1 MVLNRLQGY
10 REAGI
15 RFLPMRVE
23 SLWWPRLR
31 WRLRGA
37 WQWPAFIGLTALD
50 TLVIRLLPFYGEGP
64 DLLGAFLLAVFVN
77 LVAVAVAAPLAG
89 LLLVRRRPDL
99 PRIVARDYGGTAM
112 LATAAVALVV
122 AGLAHRSALGGER
135 AAERA
140 ALAGVHD
147 YVVTQAPDYRR
158 GLMAV
163 DTVRVERNLYR
174 ACVPGRTRW
183 LCLYVNTSQSPAG
196 VTRDGDTTP
205 NGGYRQQSGV
215 R

>member
-1 MVLNRLQGY
+1 
-10 REAGI
+10 
-15 RFLPMRVE
+15 MRVE
-23 SLWWPRLR
+23 SLWWRRLR

-37 WQWPAFIGLTALD
+37 WQWPAFIGLTAFD
-50 TLVIRLLPFYGEGP
+50 TLAIYLLPFLGAGP
-64 DLLGAFLLAVFVN
+64 DLLGAFLLAIFVN

-89 LLLVRRRPDL
+89 LLLMRRRPDL

-112 LATAAVALVV
+112 LAVAAVALVI
-122 AGLAHRSALGGER
+122 AGLAHRSTLGGER

-147 YVVTQAPDYRR
+147 YVVTQAPDYRA
-158 GLMAV
+158 GLLAV
-163 DTVRVERNLYR
+163 DTVRVEPNLYR

-183 LCLYVNTSQSPAG
+183 LCLYVNTAQSPAG

>member
-1 MVLNRLQGY
+1 
-10 REAGI
+10 
-15 RFLPMRVE
+15 MRVE
-23 SLWWPRLR
+23 SLWWRRLR

-37 WQWPAFIGLTALD
+37 WQWPVFIGLTALD
-50 TLVIRLLPFYGEGP
+50 TLVIALLPFFGEGP
-64 DLLGAFLLAVFVN
+64 DLLGAFLLAIFVN
-77 LVAVAVAAPLAG
+77 LLAVAVAAPLAG

-112 LATAAVALVV
+112 LAVAAVALIL

-147 YVVTQAPDYRR
+147 YVVTQAPAYRP
-158 GLMAV
+158 GLLAV
-163 DTVRVERNLYR
+163 DTVRVEPNLYR

-205 NGGYRQQSGV
+205 NGGYRAQSGV